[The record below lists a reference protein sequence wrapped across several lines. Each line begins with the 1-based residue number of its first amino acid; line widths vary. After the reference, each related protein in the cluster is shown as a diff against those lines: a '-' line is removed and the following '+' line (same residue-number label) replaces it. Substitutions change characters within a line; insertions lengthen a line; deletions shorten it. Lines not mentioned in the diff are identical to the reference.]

1 MRAVQCEGGGLDAI
15 GSCLAIGMNMKRANL
30 LGRLQSSLWF
40 IPLMY
45 AVLGLAISGV
55 TMFVDQRTDYQ
66 LLSMDFIGGPD
77 AALAI
82 LGTVAASM
90 VSLLA
95 TVLAI
100 TMVVVQLA
108 MAQFSPRIVQTFL
121 QDRPSQN
128 AIGLFVATFV
138 VAMLSMRGV
147 QVSEEEP
154 VVPGFSVL
162 VVFMLVVVD
171 IVVLVTYIHHIG
183 RSLRVSALIEMV
195 GTNTRSLLDEIYPH
209 TVQPGQD
216 QRSEDP
222 HVVRADHSG
231 VLSLIGHEHLVELAT
246 EVDGTI
252 EVIPALGQYVSAGSP
267 LVRLRGVTAADVDLA
282 RLRGALRLSL
292 ERTLEQDVAFGLRM
306 LVDMGIKAL
315 SESPFADPTTTVQV
329 IDRVHDL
336 MRQLARR
343 ELPDG
348 VRYDDS
354 GVARLLVPSM
364 DWQAYVRLAFEELRL
379 AGSGSP
385 QVSRRL
391 RASLEDL
398 MGFAPL
404 DRRAALSDQLELLH
418 ASTERAVADPQ
429 DLDLSRHP
437 DPQGLGIA
445 AGMIPVEPD
454 AYSRTVNG

>member
-1 MRAVQCEGGGLDAI
+1 MNRA
-15 GSCLAIGMNMKRANL
+15 KL
-30 LGRLQSSLWF
+30 LERLRSSLWF
-40 IPLMY
+40 IPLLY
-45 AVLGLAISGV
+45 AVLGLAISAI
-55 TMFVDQRTDYQ
+55 TMFVDQRSDYQ
-66 LLSMDFIGGPD
+66 LVSMDFIGGPD

-147 QVSEEEP
+147 QVGDDP

-171 IVVLVTYIHHIG
+171 IVVLVNYIHHIG
-183 RSLRVSALIEMV
+183 RSLRVSALIELV
-195 GTNTRSLLDEIYPH
+195 GQNTRSLLDEIYPH
-209 TVQPGQD
+209 SVELAQD
-216 QRSEDP
+216 QRSQDP
-222 HVVRADHSG
+222 HLVSADNSG
-231 VLSLIGHEHLVELAT
+231 VLSLIGHEHLVKLAT

-252 EVIPALGQYVSAGSP
+252 EVIPALGQYVPAGSP

-282 RLRGALRLSL
+282 RLRGALQLSL
-292 ERTLEQDVAFGLRM
+292 ERTLQQDVAFGLRM

-329 IDRVHDL
+329 IDRVHDV

-348 VRYDDS
+348 VRYDEH

-379 AGSGSP
+379 AGSGSL

-391 RASLEDL
+391 RAALEDL
-398 MGFAPL
+398 MEFAPPN
-404 DRRAALSDQLELLH
+404 RRAALSDQLELLA

-437 DPQGLGIA
+437 DPQGLGVA
-445 AGMIPVEPD
+445 AGLIPVEPD
-454 AYSRTVNG
+454 AYSRTV

>member
-1 MRAVQCEGGGLDAI
+1 MNRA
-15 GSCLAIGMNMKRANL
+15 KL

-45 AVLGLAISGV
+45 ALLGLVISGV

-147 QVSEEEP
+147 QVGEDP

-162 VVFMLVVVD
+162 VVFVLVVVD

-209 TVQPGQD
+209 TVQLGQD

-231 VLSLIGHEHLVELAT
+231 VLSLVGHEHLVELAT

-252 EVIPALGQYVSAGSP
+252 EVIPALGQYVPAGSP
-267 LVRLRGVTAADVDLA
+267 LVRLRGVTAADVDLT

-343 ELPDG
+343 ELTGRCPLRRDRRRPAPGAFDGLAGLRPVG
-348 VRYDDS
+348 VRRVAVGRFRLTAS
-354 GVARLLVPSM
+354 KPAPARVARRPHGVCPARPPGRSKRPARAPPRHHRT
-364 DWQAYVRLAFEELRL
+364 DGCR
-379 AGSGSP
+379 P
-385 QVSRRL
+385 QR
-391 RASLEDL
+391 
-398 MGFAPL
+398 P
-404 DRRAALSDQLELLH
+404 
-418 ASTERAVADPQ
+418 
-429 DLDLSRHP
+429 
-437 DPQGLGIA
+437 
-445 AGMIPVEPD
+445 
-454 AYSRTVNG
+454 

>member
-1 MRAVQCEGGGLDAI
+1 MNRA
-15 GSCLAIGMNMKRANL
+15 KL

-45 AVLGLAISGV
+45 AVLGLAISAV
-55 TMFVDQRTDYQ
+55 TMVVDQRTDYQ

-147 QVSEEEP
+147 QVSEDEP

-209 TVQPGQD
+209 TVQLGQD
-216 QRSEDP
+216 ARSEDP

-252 EVIPALGQYVSAGSP
+252 EVIPALGQYVPAGSP

-354 GVARLLVPSM
+354 GVASLLVPSM

-418 ASTERAVADPQ
+418 ASTERTVADPQ

-454 AYSRTVNG
+454 AYSRTV

>member
-1 MRAVQCEGGGLDAI
+1 MNRA
-15 GSCLAIGMNMKRANL
+15 RL

-147 QVSEEEP
+147 QVGDDP

-171 IVVLVTYIHHIG
+171 VVVLVTYIHHIG

-195 GTNTRSLLDEIYPH
+195 GSNTRTLLDEIYPK
-209 TVQPGQD
+209 TVELARD

-222 HVVRADHSG
+222 HVVSAATSG
-231 VLSLIGHEHLVELAT
+231 VLSLIGREHLVELAT

-252 EVIPALGQYVSAGSP
+252 EVIPALGQYVPAGSP
-267 LVRLRGVTAADVDLA
+267 LVRLRGVSAADVDLA
-282 RLRGALRLSL
+282 RLRGALQLSL
-292 ERTLEQDVAFGLRM
+292 ERTLQQDVAFGLRM

-348 VRYDDS
+348 VRYDES

-379 AGSGSP
+379 AGSGSA

-398 MGFAPL
+398 MEFAPP

-445 AGMIPVEPD
+445 AGIVPVEPA
-454 AYSRTVNG
+454 AYSRTI

>member
-1 MRAVQCEGGGLDAI
+1 MNRA
-15 GSCLAIGMNMKRANL
+15 KL

-45 AVLGLAISGV
+45 ALLGLVISGV

-147 QVSEEEP
+147 QVGEDP

-162 VVFMLVVVD
+162 VVFVLVVVD

-209 TVQPGQD
+209 TVQLGQD

-231 VLSLIGHEHLVELAT
+231 VLSLVGHEHLVELAT

-252 EVIPALGQYVSAGSP
+252 EVIPALGQYVPAGSP
-267 LVRLRGVTAADVDLA
+267 LVRLRGVTAADVDLT

-348 VRYDDS
+348 VRYDEI

-364 DWQAYVRLAFEELRL
+364 DWQAYVRLAFEELRW

-398 MGFAPL
+398 MAFAPP

-418 ASTERAVADPQ
+418 ATTERAVADPK

-445 AGMIPVEPD
+445 AGKIPVEPD
-454 AYSRTVNG
+454 AYSRTI